1 MTKFKNEYKDA
12 NRCFIRFFI
21 GQNPTQNWLCYNV
34 NSHYE
39 HEQSKIFLFHHFCL
53 GLLCN
58 DYRRLRDLLRIC
70 FEKWSRSLGQFSH
83 ICHHIIWFSV
93 KKYVENFQFS
103 SKLIWLIWIFTLRF
117 SRLSWSQDPYH
128 DEILTCLNIDPSCW
142 RKLRLIFTNILSK
155 IKCKIKNLKKKS
167 QNHHGCTTTSSLCSW
182 C

>member
-1 MTKFKNEYKDA
+1 MSYFLSEKVTKFNNEYKDA

-34 NSHYE
+34 NSYYE
-39 HEQSKIFLFHHFCL
+39 HEQSKIFLFHHYCL

-83 ICHHIIWFSV
+83 IFYHVIWFSA

-103 SKLIWLIWIFTLRF
+103 SKLILLIWFSPWDFPDWVDLR
-117 SRLSWSQDPYH
+117 
-128 DEILTCLNIDPSCW
+128 ILIMM
-142 RKLRLIFTNILSK
+142 KF
-155 IKCKIKNLKKKS
+155 
-167 QNHHGCTTTSSLCSW
+167 
-182 C
+182 